1 MRNDKSWMM
10 ALGSLLALGAAT
22 THAADASIGTGAN
35 YSSGTY
41 GTQTTTDIWSVPL
54 SVAYKT
60 ERWTFAASVPFV
72 RVHGSGN
79 VIPGTGPVDNTNPLG
94 RGLIDLL
101 GGGSPTPVP
110 STPARATSASGLGD
124 VVASASYGLLSGA
137 DHGFGLNLTGKVKF
151 GTADVNKGLGT
162 GKNDYGLALD
172 TSKAL
177 GKWTPFGGV
186 GWTRYGSSRYI
197 KLRNA
202 VNANTGVDYRLNSN
216 DNAGVYYNYRQPIS
230 TGGASQSEVTAYW
243 NHQFTGRVRLQ
254 TYALGGLTNG
264 SPDWGAGTAL
274 TYNF

>member
-1 MRNDKSWMM
+1 MRNDKSWMT
-10 ALGSLLALGAAT
+10 ALGGVLALGAAT
-22 THAADASIGTGAN
+22 SHAADVSIGTGAN

-41 GTQTTTDIWSVPL
+41 GTPTTTDIWSAPL

-60 ERWTFAASVPFV
+60 ERWTFAASVPYV

-94 RGLIDLL
+94 RGLADLL
-101 GGGSPTPVP
+101 GSQ
-110 STPARATSASGLGD
+110 PAPAAGKPAGATTASGLGD

-137 DHGFGLNLTGKVKF
+137 DHGVSLNLTGKVKF
-151 GTADVNKGLGT
+151 GTADVDKGLGT
-162 GKNDYGLALD
+162 GRNDYGLALD

-197 KLRNA
+197 KLRDA
-202 VNANTGVDYRLNSN
+202 VNANTGVDYRLNPS
-216 DNAGVYYNYRQPIS
+216 DNAGVYYAYRQPIS
-230 TGGASQSEVTAYW
+230 SGGASQSEVTAYW
-243 NHQFTGRVRLQ
+243 NHQLTGRVRVQ
-254 TYALGGLTNG
+254 TYALGGLSNG

-274 TYNF
+274 TYTF